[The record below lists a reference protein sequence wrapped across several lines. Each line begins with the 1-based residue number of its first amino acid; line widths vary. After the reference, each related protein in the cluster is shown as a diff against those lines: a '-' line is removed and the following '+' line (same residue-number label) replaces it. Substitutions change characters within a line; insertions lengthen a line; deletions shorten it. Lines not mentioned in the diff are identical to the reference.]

1 MRDFGERVATLENQT
16 ENMETKISEIE
27 KKQEHLSR
35 LVFMMLGGV
44 MVLQV
49 VSTLWLTL
57 LKSTG
62 GH

>member
-27 KKQEHLSR
+27 KKQEHLSS